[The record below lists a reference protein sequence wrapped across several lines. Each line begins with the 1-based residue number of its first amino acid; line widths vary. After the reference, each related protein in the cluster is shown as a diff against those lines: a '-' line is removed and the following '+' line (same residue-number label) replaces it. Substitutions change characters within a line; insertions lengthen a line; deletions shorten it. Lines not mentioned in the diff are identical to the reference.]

1 MELSNPFL
9 NKTKILATLGP
20 ASSSLEVIE
29 QLFLNGANVFR
40 VNFSHGSHE
49 THAQNISY
57 IRALEEKYKR
67 PIGVLADLQGPKFRI
82 GLFEKGEVALELGQ
96 TFTFD
101 LEESAGTNKR
111 VYLPHPNVIESMKVG
126 EQILLDDGRVCM
138 SVKEKKED
146 ALICEVVSGSVLKDR
161 KGFNL
166 PNTKIKVSALTEK
179 DKVDLDF
186 ALSKGVDFI
195 ALSFVQTVEDVTY
208 AKSLI
213 QERALLVSKIEK
225 PSAVKDITAIIE
237 ASDAIMIARG
247 DLGVEMPAEEVPPI
261 QKKMIHQCR
270 DMGRP
275 VIVATQMLESMTD
288 AATPTR
294 AEASDVATAVY
305 QGADAVMLSAETAA
319 GNYPVDAVKMMAKI
333 AWTVENDDMYQSM
346 RTMEELSSDSTM
358 SDAITIAAHDV
369 VKMVGAALIATYT
382 TSGITPLRTAR
393 MRSLVPVLALTS
405 TVEVA
410 RRLTLSFGIYA
421 FTAKTSK
428 SFARVID
435 EAIQIALDEE
445 LVVEGEKMVIT
456 AGIPFGAPGST
467 NTLRVAWVR
476 RETE

>member
-9 NKTKILATLGP
+9 KKTKILATLGP
-20 ASSSLEVIE
+20 ASSSIDVIE
-29 QLFLNGANVFR
+29 KLFLNGANVFR

-49 THAQNISY
+49 THAQNIDY
-57 IRALEEKYKR
+57 IRELEKKYKR
-67 PIGVLADLQGPKFRI
+67 PIGILADLQGPKFRI
-82 GLFEKGEVALELGQ
+82 GTFEKGEVALEEGQ

-101 LEESAGTNKR
+101 LDKTAGNEKR

-126 EQILLDDGRVCM
+126 EQILLDDGRVRM
-138 SVKEKKED
+138 AVKEKKD
-146 ALICEVVSGSVLKDR
+146 NSIICEVISGSVLKDR

-179 DKVDLDF
+179 DEIDLKF
-186 ALSKGVDFI
+186 ALSKDVDFI
-195 ALSFVQTVEDVTY
+195 ALSFVQTVEDVMY
-208 AKSLI
+208 AKKLI
-213 QERALLVSKIEK
+213 NGQAALVSKIEK
-225 PSAVKDITAIIE
+225 PSAVKDIQLIIE

-247 DLGVEMPAEEVPPI
+247 DLGVEMPPEEVPPI
-261 QKKMIHQCR
+261 QKKMIHSCR
-270 DMGRP
+270 QMGRP

-319 GNYPVDAVKMMAKI
+319 GKYPVEAVQIMAKI
-333 AWTVENDDMYQSM
+333 AWTVENDEMYQSM
-346 RTMEELSSDSTM
+346 RTNDDLPSDHTM
-358 SDAITIAAHDV
+358 ADSITIAAHDI
-369 VKMVGAALIATYT
+369 VKMIGASLIATYT
-382 TSGITPLRTAR
+382 TSGSTTLRTAR

-405 TVEVA
+405 TWEVA

-421 FTAKTSK
+421 FCAKSAK

-435 EAIQIALDEE
+435 EAIQIALEEE

-456 AGIPFGAPGST
+456 AGVPFGAPGST
-467 NTLRVAWVR
+467 NTLRVAWVK
-476 RETE
+476 REQD